1 MISKEERD
9 YYLSIINRLERMEEN
24 LTINLDLLEKGQ
36 TVEQLILEEWNLEKY
51 LKQDLETGIMN

>member
-1 MISKEERD
+1 MITKEERD

-24 LTINLDLLEKGQ
+24 LTINLDLIEKGQ

>member
-24 LTINLDLLEKGQ
+24 LTINLDLIEKGQ

>member
-24 LTINLDLLEKGQ
+24 LTINLDSLEKGQ

>member
-1 MISKEERD
+1 MITKEERD

-24 LTINLDLLEKGQ
+24 LTINLDLIEKGQ

-51 LKQDLETGIMN
+51 LKQDLETGIVN

>member
-1 MISKEERD
+1 MITKEERD

-36 TVEQLILEEWNLEKY
+36 TVEQLILEEWNLKKY

>member
-1 MISKEERD
+1 MITKEERD